1 MMFVVKGAVNLSN
14 NTEGELAIVSYQT
27 VSGDHNMSFFYNK
40 EEVFSEFILG
50 FSDVISKLDRRPKEI
65 VVHDR
70 NAYLRVSED
79 SFELVDT
86 SIYTEQDKEAET
98 LTRRNAGESACIRQN
113 ALVHN
118 FYIQNLRECVRSK
131 SHMKQYQMQGLSL
144 AMKLAWENPIKYDE
158 VDIFPVDSVYADFEA
173 MTDVVTLDYTI
184 RDYTQP
190 VKSVEELIEEEV
202 DTVDTREVDEEDYL
216 RDDELEEI
224 LEDYE
229 EEPIE
234 EDEDLEDED
243 EVEMEIPDLTPRR
256 QKKVEP
262 KKEVNKPKKST
273 TQQGKTNNQPRDK
286 NGKFTSTKKK
296 K

>member
-14 NTEGELAIVSYQT
+14 NTEGELAIVSYQNT
-27 VSGDHNMSFFYNK
+27 NGDHCMSFFFNK
-40 EEVFSEFILG
+40 EEVFSDFGLS
-50 FSDVISKLDRRPKEI
+50 FSEVVSKLDKRPHNI
-65 VVHDR
+65 VLYDR
-70 NAYLRVSED
+70 KAYLRASED
-79 SFELVDT
+79 ALEIVDLHIYTNEDKDSKQSVRRNPVESECIKQNVLVHSFEVP
-86 SIYTEQDKEAET
+86 
-98 LTRRNAGESACIRQN
+98 
-113 ALVHN
+113 
-118 FYIQNLRECVRSK
+118 NLDMSVRAK
-131 SHMKQYQMQGLSL
+131 SHMKQYQMRGLSL
-144 AMKLAWENPIKYDE
+144 VMKLAWENPIKYDQ
-158 VDIFPVDSVYADFEA
+158 VDIFPVDNYYADFEA
-173 MTDVVTLDYTI
+173 MTDVMYFDYTI
-184 RDYTQP
+184 QDYTQP
-190 VKSVEELIEEEV
+190 VKSVTELVEEEV
-202 DTVDTREVDEEDYL
+202 DAQEIDEEEYL
-216 RDDELEEI
+216 QDDELEEI

-296 K
+296 NK